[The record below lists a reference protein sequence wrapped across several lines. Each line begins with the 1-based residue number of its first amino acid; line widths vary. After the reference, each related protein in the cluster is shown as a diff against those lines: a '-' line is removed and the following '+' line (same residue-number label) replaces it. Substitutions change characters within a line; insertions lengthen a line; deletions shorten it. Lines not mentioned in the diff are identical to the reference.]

1 MFSVIIPLYNKA
13 PYIQRAIDSVLNQSF
28 RDFEIIVVNDGSTDG
43 GEELVKEKYG
53 DPLTLKN
60 QRNQGVSVA
69 RNTGIENASYSWIAF
84 LDADDA
90 WHPQYLEV
98 MAEVISSY
106 PKHRIFGSSYRMDL
120 PDKWEKVKN
129 PNPKVF
135 HHYFQEAIRNTF
147 FFTSALIYHQSIFK
161 SGIQFDKNL
170 TLGED
175 LDLFFRAILAFGTPV
190 FIPLPL
196 VYYSQEDVHSEV
208 QKSHSIPHTLIPKI
222 LFSDAY
228 ETPILRKSKHE
239 GFDAFRKKWVLF
251 NLPIFFRDLSNKE
264 EIKRVLK
271 HVGYSYF
278 LVSGF
283 YQIPFPLSNKV
294 FKSEFL
300 YSLFRKYMKF
310 CFRFIYS

>member
-13 PYIQRAIDSVLNQSF
+13 PYIRRAIDSVLNQRFS
-28 RDFEIIVVNDGSTDG
+28 EYEVIVVNDGSTDG
-43 GEELVKEKYG
+43 GDAIVKSEYRDQVNLLNKE
-53 DPLTLKN
+53 
-60 QRNQGVSVA
+60 NQGVSVA
-69 RNTGIENASYSWIAF
+69 RNIGIEKAKYSWIAF

-98 MAEVISSY
+98 MVQVISSH
-106 PKHRIFGSSYRMDL
+106 PKQRVFGSSYRMDL
-120 PDKWEKVKN
+120 LSDWGRVEYPSV
-129 PNPKVF
+129 KVF

-147 FFTSALIYHQSIFK
+147 FFTSGLIYHQTIFN
-161 SGIQFDKNL
+161 SGIQFDKKL

-208 QKSHSIPHTLIPKI
+208 QKSHSISRTLIPKI
-222 LFSDAY
+222 LFSDEY
-228 ETPILRKSKHE
+228 ENPILRKSKLE

-251 NLPIFFRDLSNKE
+251 NLPIFFRDISNKE
-264 EIKRVLK
+264 EIKRVLM

-283 YQIPFPLSNKV
+283 YQIPILLLNKI

-300 YSLFRKYMKF
+300 CSLFRKYMKF
-310 CFRFIYS
+310 CFRFIYY

>member
-28 RDFEIIVVNDGSTDG
+28 SEYEVIVVNDGSTDG
-43 GEELVKEKYG
+43 GEGIVQREYSGRVNLFNKE
-53 DPLTLKN
+53 
-60 QRNQGVSVA
+60 NQGVSVA
-69 RNTGIENASYSWIAF
+69 RNIGVEKATFSWIAF
-84 LDADDA
+84 MDADDA
-90 WHPQYLEV
+90 WHPQYLEF
-98 MAEVISSY
+98 MAEVISSH
-106 PKHRIFGSSYRMDL
+106 PKQRVFGSSYRMDL
-120 PDKWEKVKN
+120 PDKWGKVEN

-135 HHYFQEAIRNTF
+135 NHYFQEAIRNTY

-208 QKSHSIPHTLIPKI
+208 QKSHSIAHTLIPKI
-222 LFSDAY
+222 LFSDEY
-228 ETPILRKSKHE
+228 ESPILRKSKLE

-283 YQIPFPLSNKV
+283 YQIPLPLLNKV
-294 FKSEFL
+294 FKSKFL

>member
-13 PYIQRAIDSVLNQSF
+13 PYIQRAIDSVLNQGF
-28 RDFEIIVVNDGSTDG
+28 QDFEIIVVNDGSTDG
-43 GEELVKEKYG
+43 GEELVEKGYG
-53 DPLTLKN
+53 EGVKLIHQK
-60 QRNQGVSVA
+60 NQGVSGA
-69 RNTGIENASYSWIAF
+69 RNTGIEKATYSWIAF

-98 MAEVISSY
+98 MAQVISSH
-106 PKHRIFGSSYRMDL
+106 PKQRVFGSSYRMDL
-120 PDKWEKVKN
+120 PKKWEKVEN
-129 PNPKVF
+129 PSPKVF

-175 LDLFFRAILAFGTPV
+175 LDLFFRAILDFGTPV

-196 VYYSQEDVHSEV
+196 VYYSQEDVYSEV
-208 QKSHSIPHTLIPKI
+208 QKSHSISYTLIPKI
-222 LFSDAY
+222 FFS
-228 ETPILRKSKHE
+228 EEFGPLILEKSKLK
-239 GFDAFRKKWVLF
+239 GFDTFREKWVLF
-251 NLPIFFRDLSNKE
+251 NLPIFFRDNSNKL
-264 EIKRVLK
+264 EIIRILK

-283 YQIPFPLSNKV
+283 YHLPYPLLNKV
-294 FKSEFL
+294 FSSEFL
-300 YSLFRKYMKF
+300 YTLFRKYLKF
-310 CFRFIYS
+310 CFRYIYT